1 MARTGRA
8 ALSVV
13 SSIEPPSEGDPL
25 ERQTQISLWSVGQRE
40 CRAKRQH
47 LYKPVGLTVFGKRVN
62 SREEIPVGTRINI
75 VEKCQRCRSISR
87 EADHITTPRGVRPLE
102 DWKPVYGEYKGIDYL
117 LPKGSGSL
125 DDGDREELKGHMY
138 LDNAKLKFVADD
150 E

>member
-1 MARTGRA
+1 MPRKGRG

-13 SSIEPPSEGDPL
+13 SSFEPPPEGDPL
-25 ERQTQISLWSVGQRE
+25 ERQTQIGLWTPGQKE

-47 LYKPVGLTVFGKRVN
+47 LYKPVGLTVYGKKVER
-62 SREEIPVGTRINI
+62 REDIPVGTRINI

-102 DWKPVYGEYKGIDYL
+102 DWHPTYGEYKDVEYL

-125 DDGDREELKGHMY
+125 DDGDREELKAYMY